1 MAVRYHHIFAVM
13 LRAFIVVTA
22 LLVCGCSDK
31 ETLTELGTTIV
42 TLPDG
47 QKVKAEVL
55 THAKDMMRGM
65 MFRDSLAEDRG
76 MLFIHGS
83 PGRYPYWMYQVKIP
97 LDILWMDAN
106 KTVVEVA
113 LDTPPCRSTSSQ
125 ECPNYGGAAQSVYV
139 LELAG
144 GVARK
149 HGISVGSRLS
159 F

>member
-1 MAVRYHHIFAVM
+1 MQRAVLAAVLM
-13 LRAFIVVTA
+13 L
-22 LLVCGCSDK
+22 LSGCSDRD
-31 ETLTELGTTIV
+31 TVNELGTTIV

-47 QKVKAEVL
+47 EKIRAEIL

-65 MFRDSLAEDRG
+65 MFRDSLPADRG

-83 PGRYPYWMYQVKIP
+83 PGRYPYWMYQVNVP
-97 LDILWMDAN
+97 LDIIWIDGN
-106 KTVVEVA
+106 RNVVEVS
-113 LDTPPCRSTSSQ
+113 LDTPPCRSKSSS
-125 ECPNYGGAAQSVYV
+125 ECPNYGGRELAGYV

-149 HGISVGSRLS
+149 HGVAVGSRLS

>member
-1 MAVRYHHIFAVM
+1 M
-13 LRAFIVVTA
+13 LRLLFIVSV
-22 LLVCGCSDK
+22 LVLCGCSDK
-31 ETLTELGTTIV
+31 ETLNELGVTIV

-47 QKVKAEVL
+47 QKIKAEVV

-83 PGRYPYWMYQVKIP
+83 PGRYAYWMYQVKIP
-97 LDILWMDAN
+97 LDIIWLDAS
-106 KTVVEVA
+106 KTVVEA
-113 LDTPPCRSTSSQ
+113 SLNTPPCPSSSASQ
-125 ECPNYGGAAQSVYV
+125 CPNFGGKTEAVYV

-144 GVARK
+144 GVAQK
-149 HGISVGSRLS
+149 HGVRVGSRLS

>member
-1 MAVRYHHIFAVM
+1 M
-13 LRAFIVVTA
+13 LRAVIIAVA
-22 LLVCGCSDK
+22 LLLCGCSDK
-31 ETLTELGTTIV
+31 DTLNELGTTIV

-76 MLFIHGS
+76 MLFVHGS
-83 PGRYPYWMYQVKIP
+83 PGRYPYWMYQVRVP
-97 LDILWMDAN
+97 LDIIWIDAN
-106 KTVVEVA
+106 RNVVEVS
-113 LDTPPCRSTSSQ
+113 LDTPPCPSKSSS
-125 ECPNYGGAAQSVYV
+125 ECPNYGGHTMAGYV

-144 GVARK
+144 GVARR
-149 HGISVGSRLS
+149 HGVSVGSRLS

>member
-1 MAVRYHHIFAVM
+1 M
-13 LRAFIVVTA
+13 LRAVVIGLA

-31 ETLTELGTTIV
+31 DTLNELGTTIV

-47 QKVKAEVL
+47 QKIKAEVL

-65 MFRDSLAEDRG
+65 MFRESLAEDRG

-97 LDILWMDAN
+97 LDIIWIDAN
-106 KTVVEVA
+106 KNVVEVS
-113 LDTPPCRSTSSQ
+113 LDTPPCKSKSSS
-125 ECPNYGGAAQSVYV
+125 ECPNYGGQAVSAYV

-144 GVARK
+144 GVARR
-149 HGISVGSRLS
+149 HGVNVGSRIS